1 MELLMSVKVLPIEGF
16 NDHRANRFFDIYP
29 HIDGQITVSIVQ
41 PRQFSGWHSHALQYD
56 IFFVAAGA
64 LKIGIISP
72 DGVVTEVILNSE
84 TPETV
89 FIPTGYW
96 HCYKTEETSATLVYY
111 LSKKHNEDDEYR
123 ATKEEILNQFGYE
136 I

>member
-1 MELLMSVKVLPIEGF
+1 MSVKVMSVEGYK
-16 NDHRANRFFDIYP
+16 DHRASRFFDVYP

-41 PRQFSGWHSHALQYD
+41 PNEFSGWHSHALQYD
-56 IFFVAAGA
+56 IFFVANGN

-72 DGVVTEVILNSE
+72 GGQVTEVLLSSKN
-84 TPETV
+84 PETV

-96 HCYKTEETSATLVYY
+96 HCYKSCDAPATLVYY
-111 LSKKHNEDDEYR
+111 LSQKHNEYDEFR
-123 ATKEEILNQFGYE
+123 ATEDEIFEKFGYK

>member
-1 MELLMSVKVLPIEGF
+1 MSIKVLPIEGF
-16 NDHRANRFFDIYP
+16 KDHRAERFFDIYP
-29 HIDGQITVSIVQ
+29 DIDGQITVSIVE
-41 PRQFSGWHSHALQYD
+41 PNQFSGWHKHALQYD
-56 IFFVAAGA
+56 IFFVAAGT

-72 DGVVTEVILNSE
+72 DGEVSEVILDSKC
-84 TPETV
+84 PETV

-96 HCYKTEETSATLVYY
+96 HCYKSGESSATLVYY

-123 ATKEEILNQFGYE
+123 ATEEEIFSQFRYR